1 MGEVTIEY
9 HHRFPYQYPGDGGG
23 DRFPGLLVQL
33 RNPISQESV
42 ETVAHIDSGATTSLF
57 DGELASAIGIEVL
70 AGRRFAFTFV
80 NGGVLEARV
89 HEVWLQHEHLGEL
102 QIPLAFSTGA
112 VRRNVL
118 GRDFLAYVQVGIN
131 ERDLEF
137 YVVMR

>member
-1 MGEVTIEY
+1 ME
-9 HHRFPYQYPGDGGG
+9 
-23 DRFPGLLVQL
+23 L

-57 DGELASAIGIEVL
+57 DGELASAIGIGFWPGAVL
-70 AGRRFAFTFV
+70 PSRLSMAECLRRACTNV
-80 NGGVLEARV
+80 V
-89 HEVWLQHEHLGEL
+89 QHEHLGEL